1 MTHPDGIQLDES
13 IQKIFKNQKEHDPSN
28 MDEARELAGDPE
40 GISIGLFYRNS
51 SVDRYDE
58 YTALG
63 LATPRDE
70 KIAAL
75 KAELSRYQT

>member
-1 MTHPDGIQLDES
+1 
-13 IQKIFKNQKEHDPSN
+13 

-40 GISIGLFYRNS
+40 GISIGLFYRDETLDCYN
-51 SVDRYDE
+51 E

-63 LATPRDE
+63 IATPRDE

-75 KAELSRYQT
+75 RTELSRYQI